1 MAHPKRNLKQLAQL
15 GSASLEVLMED
26 FPEAW
31 QAVGQQLVDAT
42 STRRP
47 EAIEAFVRAFQEAAA
62 PYEQRVGKSGKNP
75 QVLATALP
83 FLVRK
88 RMAMLAAQRTL
99 HVAALGAGAG
109 RRRFGLWSGFLVQRL
124 FFERGLVRK
133 PVSMRAF
140 RWLWPW
146 VTQKRLLV
154 PLVQPR
160 GMYAFYSRELVA
172 ALAELVDHRPALEI
186 AAGDGCLSA
195 FLNHAGTTIRATDDH
210 SWSHNIRYPDAVER
224 LDAGEALERHR
235 PEVVL
240 CSYPP
245 PKNAFEAA
253 VFKTASVDLYIVIT
267 TRHKFA
273 AGDWQTYE
281 SQTDFAM
288 QADSELSRLILPPEI
303 DPLLLI
309 FRRRQQLAATA
320 STRAS

>member
-1 MAHPKRNLKQLAQL
+1 LKQLARL
-15 GSASLEVLMED
+15 GSASLESLMQD
-26 FPEAW
+26 FPDAW
-31 QAVGQQLVDAT
+31 QTVGQQLVDAT

-47 EAIEAFVRAFQEAAA
+47 EAIEAFVRVFHEAAV
-62 PYEQRVGKSGKNP
+62 PHEQRVEKGGKNP

-88 RMAMLAAQRTL
+88 RMAMLAAQSALRA
-99 HVAALGAGAG
+99 AALGAGSG

-124 FFERGLVRK
+124 FFAHGLVRK

-140 RWLWPW
+140 RWLWPL

-160 GMYAFYSRELVA
+160 GMYAFYSQELIA
-172 ALAELVDHRPALEI
+172 ALAQLVDHRPALEI

-195 FLNHAGTTIRATDDH
+195 FLNQAGTKIRATDDY
-210 SWSHNIRYPDAVER
+210 SWSQNIRFPDSVER
-224 LDAGEALERHR
+224 LDAKAALERHS

-245 PKNAFEAA
+245 PKNEFEAA

-281 SQTDFAM
+281 SQADFDM

-303 DPLLLI
+303 DPLLLA
-309 FRRRQQLAATA
+309 FRRR
-320 STRAS
+320 